1 MVVPRGSVSKGESKL
16 LTVWVP
22 CPLIHLIKEGVRLTD
37 SDMSKFVRSAIRMKL
52 DRLGVRGEEHSAEMR
67 PQEAA

>member
-1 MVVPRGSVSKGESKL
+1 MPRGAVKKDESKL

-22 CPLIHLIKEGVRLTD
+22 IPLIPLIKEGVRLTD

-52 DRLGVRGEEHSAEMR
+52 ARLGVRCDEPSALKQ
-67 PQEAA
+67 QEAA